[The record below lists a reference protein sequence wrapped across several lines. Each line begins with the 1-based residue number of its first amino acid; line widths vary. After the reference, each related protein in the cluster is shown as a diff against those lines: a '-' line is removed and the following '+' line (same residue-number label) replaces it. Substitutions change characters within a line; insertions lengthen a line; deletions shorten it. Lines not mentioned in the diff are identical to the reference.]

1 MEQFEFSSMPTA
13 IDVTLYK
20 YNYIDNKLWAQI
32 QNDTDFI
39 ELGNDSIMISAS
51 QLKYILDTY
60 YQNSINR
67 IKSVGSDFMHKEI
80 NTVFFLFQ
88 ILLEM
93 ENLQYIK
100 FTLNKDKKY
109 TRLIEVDGVKMIQFS
124 FKLLT
129 ATFRLYD
136 LYEDTELP
144 LVNKILEELDILEEG
159 IPFTRLNAKELY
171 EDILFYLEEK
181 DPEDLEAGIVT
192 DILDILESKFEKEDP
207 LILLITDY

>member
-1 MEQFEFSSMPTA
+1 MPTA

-51 QLKYILDTY
+51 QLKFVLDTY

-67 IKSVGSDFMHKEI
+67 IKSVGSDFIHKEI

-109 TRLIEVDGVKMIQFS
+109 SRIIETDGVKMIQFS

-136 LYEDTELP
+136 LYDDDELL
-144 LVNKILEELDILEEG
+144 LVNKILEEIEILEDG
-159 IPFTRLNAKELY
+159 IPYARLNAKELY
-171 EDILFYLEEK
+171 DTILLYLEEK

-192 DILDILESKFEKEDP
+192 DILDILESKIEKEDP

>member
-1 MEQFEFSSMPTA
+1 MQQFEFSSIPTA

-32 QNDTDFI
+32 QNDIDFI
-39 ELGNDSIMISAS
+39 EIGNDSIMVSSS
-51 QLKYILDTY
+51 QLKFILDKY
-60 YQNSINR
+60 YQNSINK

-88 ILLEM
+88 ILIEM

-100 FTLNKDKKY
+100 FTLNTDKKY
-109 TRLIEVDGVKMIQFS
+109 SRIIETDGIKMIQFS

-129 ATFRLYD
+129 ATLRLYD
-136 LYEDTELP
+136 LYEDDELL
-144 LVNKILEELDILEEG
+144 LVNKILEEIEILEEG
-159 IPFTRLNAKELY
+159 IPFARLNAKELY
-171 EDILFYLEEK
+171 DTILFYLDEK
-181 DPEDLEAGIVT
+181 DPEDSDAGIVT
-192 DILDILESKFEKEDP
+192 DILDILESKIEKEDP

>member
-1 MEQFEFSSMPTA
+1 MPTA

-109 TRLIEVDGVKMIQFS
+109 TRLIEVDSVKMIQFS

>member
-1 MEQFEFSSMPTA
+1 MQQFEFSSMPTA

-32 QNDTDFI
+32 QNDIDFI
-39 ELGNDSIMISAS
+39 ELGNDSVMVSTS
-51 QLKYILDTY
+51 QLKFILDTY
-60 YQNSINR
+60 YQSSINK

-109 TRLIEVDGVKMIQFS
+109 TRIIETDGVKMIQFS

-129 ATFRLYD
+129 ATLRLYD
-136 LYEDTELP
+136 LYDEYELQ
-144 LVNKILEELDILEEG
+144 LVNRILEELKILEKE
-159 IPFTRLNAKELY
+159 IPYTRLNAKDLY
-171 EDILFYLEEK
+171 DTILFYLEEK
-181 DPEDLEAGIVT
+181 DPEDAEAGMVT
-192 DILDILESKFEKEDP
+192 DILDILESKIEKEDP
-207 LILLITDY
+207 LLLLITDY

>member
-1 MEQFEFSSMPTA
+1 MPTA

-32 QNDTDFI
+32 QNEVDFI
-39 ELGNDSIMISAS
+39 ELGNDSIMVSSS

-60 YQNSINR
+60 YQNSINKV
-67 IKSVGSDFMHKEI
+67 KSVGSDFIHKEI

-109 TRLIEVDGVKMIQFS
+109 SRIIEPDGVKMIQFS

-129 ATFRLYD
+129 ATLRLYD
-136 LYEDTELP
+136 LYEDNELP
-144 LVNKILEELDILEEG
+144 LVNTILEELEIISEG
-159 IPFTRLNAKELY
+159 SQYVRVNAKELY
-171 EDILFYLEEK
+171 DTILFYLEEK
-181 DPEDLEAGIVT
+181 DPEDSEAGIVT
-192 DILDILESKFEKEDP
+192 DILDILESKIEKEDP

>member
-109 TRLIEVDGVKMIQFS
+109 TRLIEVDSVKMIQFS

-159 IPFTRLNAKELY
+159 IPFARLNAKELY

>member
-1 MEQFEFSSMPTA
+1 MQQFEFSSMPTA

-39 ELGNDSIMISAS
+39 ELGNDSIMISS
-51 QLKYILDTY
+51 TQLKFVLDTY
-60 YQNSINR
+60 YQSSINK
-67 IKSVGSDFMHKEI
+67 IKSVGSDFIHKEI

-100 FTLNKDKKY
+100 LTLNKDKKY
-109 TRLIEVDGVKMIQFS
+109 SRIIEVDSVKMIQFS

-129 ATFRLYD
+129 ATMRLYD

-144 LVNKILEELDILEEG
+144 LVNKILEELEIFEDG
-159 IPFTRLNAKELY
+159 IPFARLNAKELY
-171 EDILFYLEEK
+171 DSILFYLEEK

-192 DILDILESKFEKEDP
+192 DILDILESKIEKEDP

>member
-1 MEQFEFSSMPTA
+1 MPTA

-51 QLKYILDTY
+51 QLKFVLDTY

-144 LVNKILEELDILEEG
+144 LVNKILEELEIFEEG
-159 IPFTRLNAKELY
+159 IPFARLNAKELY
-171 EDILFYLEEK
+171 DSILFYLEEK

-192 DILDILESKFEKEDP
+192 DILDILESKIEKEDP

>member
-1 MEQFEFSSMPTA
+1 MPTA

-39 ELGNDSIMISAS
+39 ELGNDSIMISS
-51 QLKYILDTY
+51 TQLKFVLDTY
-60 YQNSINR
+60 YQSSINK
-67 IKSVGSDFMHKEI
+67 IKSVGSDFIHKEI

-100 FTLNKDKKY
+100 LTLNKDKKY
-109 TRLIEVDGVKMIQFS
+109 SRIIETDGVKMIQFS

-129 ATFRLYD
+129 ATLRLYD
-136 LYEDTELP
+136 LYEDDELP
-144 LVNKILEELDILEEG
+144 LVNKILEELEVFEEG
-159 IPFTRLNAKELY
+159 IPYARLNAKELY
-171 EDILFYLEEK
+171 DSILFYLEEK

-192 DILDILESKFEKEDP
+192 DILDILESKIEKEDP

>member
-51 QLKYILDTY
+51 QLKYILDKY
-60 YQNSINR
+60 YQSSINKV
-67 IKSVGSDFMHKEI
+67 KSVGSDFIHKEI

-109 TRLIEVDGVKMIQFS
+109 SRIIETDGVKMIQFS

-144 LVNKILEELDILEEG
+144 LVNKILEELEIFEEG
-159 IPFTRLNAKELY
+159 IPFARLNAKELY
-171 EDILFYLEEK
+171 DSILFYLEEK

-192 DILDILESKFEKEDP
+192 DILDILESKIEKEDP

>member
-109 TRLIEVDGVKMIQFS
+109 TRLIEADGVKMIQFS

-129 ATFRLYD
+129 ATLRLYD
-136 LYEDTELP
+136 LYEDDELP

-159 IPFTRLNAKELY
+159 IPFARLNAKELY

-192 DILDILESKFEKEDP
+192 DILDILESKIEKEDP

>member
-1 MEQFEFSSMPTA
+1 MQQFEFSSMPTA

-39 ELGNDSIMISAS
+39 ELGNDSIMISS
-51 QLKYILDTY
+51 TQLKFVLDTY
-60 YQNSINR
+60 YQSSINK
-67 IKSVGSDFMHKEI
+67 IKSVGSDFIHKEI

-100 FTLNKDKKY
+100 LTLNKDKKY
-109 TRLIEVDGVKMIQFS
+109 SRIIETDGVKMIQFS

-129 ATFRLYD
+129 ATMRLYD

-144 LVNKILEELDILEEG
+144 LVNKILEELEIFEEG
-159 IPFTRLNAKELY
+159 IPFARLNAKELY
-171 EDILFYLEEK
+171 DSILFYLEEK

-192 DILDILESKFEKEDP
+192 DILDILESKIEKEDP

>member
-1 MEQFEFSSMPTA
+1 MQQFEFSSMPTA

-39 ELGNDSIMISAS
+39 ELGNDSIMISSS
-51 QLKYILDTY
+51 QLKFVLDTY
-60 YQNSINR
+60 YQNSINK
-67 IKSVGSDFMHKEI
+67 IKSVGSDFIHKEI

-100 FTLNKDKKY
+100 LTLNKDKKY
-109 TRLIEVDGVKMIQFS
+109 SRIIETDGVKMIQFS

-129 ATFRLYD
+129 ATLRLYD
-136 LYEDTELP
+136 LYEDNELP
-144 LVNKILEELDILEEG
+144 LVNKILEELEVFEEG
-159 IPFTRLNAKELY
+159 IPYARLNAKELY
-171 EDILFYLEEK
+171 DSILFYLEEK

-192 DILDILESKFEKEDP
+192 DILDILESKIEKEDP

>member
-32 QNDTDFI
+32 QNEVDFI
-39 ELGNDSIMISAS
+39 ELGNDSIMVSSS

-60 YQNSINR
+60 YQNSINKV
-67 IKSVGSDFMHKEI
+67 KSVGSDFIHKEI

-109 TRLIEVDGVKMIQFS
+109 SRIIEPDGVKMIQFS

-129 ATFRLYD
+129 ATLRLYD
-136 LYEDTELP
+136 LYEDNELP
-144 LVNKILEELDILEEG
+144 LVNTILEELEIISEG
-159 IPFTRLNAKELY
+159 SQYVRVNAKELY
-171 EDILFYLEEK
+171 DTILFYLEEK
-181 DPEDLEAGIVT
+181 DPEDSEAGIVT
-192 DILDILESKFEKEDP
+192 DILDILESKIEKEDP

>member
-109 TRLIEVDGVKMIQFS
+109 TRLIEVDSVKMIQFS

>member
-51 QLKYILDTY
+51 QLKFVLDTY

>member
-1 MEQFEFSSMPTA
+1 
-13 IDVTLYK
+13 LYK

-39 ELGNDSIMISAS
+39 ELGNDSIMISTS

-109 TRLIEVDGVKMIQFS
+109 TRLIEVDSVKMIQFS

-159 IPFTRLNAKELY
+159 IPFARLNAKELY

>member
-1 MEQFEFSSMPTA
+1 MQQFEFSSMPTA

-39 ELGNDSIMISAS
+39 ELGNDSIMISS
-51 QLKYILDTY
+51 TQLKHVLDTY
-60 YQNSINR
+60 YQSSINK
-67 IKSVGSDFMHKEI
+67 IKSVGSDFIHKEI

-100 FTLNKDKKY
+100 LTLNKDKKY
-109 TRLIEVDGVKMIQFS
+109 SRIIETDGVKMIQFS

-129 ATFRLYD
+129 ATLRLYD
-136 LYEDTELP
+136 LYEDDELP
-144 LVNKILEELDILEEG
+144 LVNKILEELEVFEEG
-159 IPFTRLNAKELY
+159 IPYARLNAKELY
-171 EDILFYLEEK
+171 DNILFYLEEK

-192 DILDILESKFEKEDP
+192 DILDILESKIEKEDP

>member
-1 MEQFEFSSMPTA
+1 MQQFEFSSMPTA

-32 QNDTDFI
+32 QNDLDFI
-39 ELGNDSIMISAS
+39 ELGNDSIMVSTS
-51 QLKYILDTY
+51 QLKVILDRY
-60 YQNSINR
+60 YQNSINK
-67 IKSVGSDFMHKEI
+67 IKSIGSDFLHKEI

-93 ENLQYIK
+93 ENLQYVK

-109 TRLIEVDGVKMIQFS
+109 SRIIENNGVKMIQFS

-129 ATFRLYD
+129 ATFRLFD
-136 LYEDTELP
+136 LYEDDELP
-144 LVNKILEELDILEEG
+144 LVNKILEELDILEPG
-159 IPFTRLNAKELY
+159 VPYTRLNAKELY
-171 EDILFYLEEK
+171 DSILFYLEEK
-181 DPEDLEAGIVT
+181 DPEDIEAGIVT
-192 DILDILESKFEKEDP
+192 DILDILEAKIEKEDP

>member
-1 MEQFEFSSMPTA
+1 MPTA

-109 TRLIEVDGVKMIQFS
+109 TRLIEVDSVKMIQFS
-124 FKLLT
+124 FKLLA

-159 IPFTRLNAKELY
+159 IPFARLNAKELY
-171 EDILFYLEEK
+171 DSILFYLEEK

-192 DILDILESKFEKEDP
+192 DILDILESKIEKEDP

>member
-1 MEQFEFSSMPTA
+1 MQQFEFSSIPTA

-32 QNDTDFI
+32 QNDIDFI
-39 ELGNDSIMISAS
+39 ELGNDSIMVSSS
-51 QLKYILDTY
+51 QLKHILDTY
-60 YQNSINR
+60 YQNSINK

-88 ILLEM
+88 ILIEM

-100 FTLNKDKKY
+100 LTLNKDKKY
-109 TRLIEVDGVKMIQFS
+109 SRIIETDGIKMIQFS

-129 ATFRLYD
+129 ATLRLYD

-144 LVNKILEELDILEEG
+144 LVNKILEEIEVFEEG
-159 IPFTRLNAKELY
+159 IPFARLNAKELY
-171 EDILFYLEEK
+171 DSILFYLDEK
-181 DPEDLEAGIVT
+181 DPEDSDAGIVT
-192 DILDILESKFEKEDP
+192 DILDILESKIEKEDP

>member
-109 TRLIEVDGVKMIQFS
+109 TRLIEVDSVKMIQFS
-124 FKLLT
+124 FKLLA

-159 IPFTRLNAKELY
+159 IPFARLNAKELY
-171 EDILFYLEEK
+171 DSILFYLEEK

-192 DILDILESKFEKEDP
+192 DILDILESKIEKEDP

>member
-1 MEQFEFSSMPTA
+1 MPTA

-39 ELGNDSIMISAS
+39 ELGNDSIMISS
-51 QLKYILDTY
+51 TQLKFVLDKY
-60 YQNSINR
+60 YQSSINK
-67 IKSVGSDFMHKEI
+67 IKSVGSDFIHKEI

-100 FTLNKDKKY
+100 LTLNKDKKY
-109 TRLIEVDGVKMIQFS
+109 SRIIETDGVKMIQFS

-129 ATFRLYD
+129 ATLRLYD
-136 LYEDTELP
+136 LYEDDELP
-144 LVNKILEELDILEEG
+144 LVNKILEELEVFEEG
-159 IPFTRLNAKELY
+159 IPYVRLNAKELY
-171 EDILFYLEEK
+171 DSILFYLEEK

-192 DILDILESKFEKEDP
+192 DILDILESKIEKEDP